1 MSRANPGDDLAMND
15 DQLRA
20 ALQAEYLHLQRAVE
34 DMDGRAVTIKAWS
47 ISFSLAA
54 VAGAFASKAS
64 NVLLLA
70 CASAVLFWWLE
81 ARWKTFQDAYYGRID
96 AIERHFRGERPLT
109 SALQIR
115 ASWYE
120 MWNGGSRKRLWQ
132 IMSWPHVALPHAAV
146 AAIALLLYALLR
158 LAVIRL

>member
-1 MSRANPGDDLAMND
+1 MND
-15 DQLRA
+15 EQLRS
-20 ALQAEYLHLQRAVE
+20 ALQAEYLHLQKAVE

-47 ISFSLAA
+47 ITFSLAA
-54 VAGAFASKAS
+54 VGGAFASKAS

-81 ARWKTFQDAYYGRID
+81 ARWKTFQDAYYGRIED
-96 AIERHFRGERPLT
+96 IERHFRGERALA

-120 MWNGGSRKRLWQ
+120 NWKGGSRRRLWQ
-132 IMSWPHVALPHAAV
+132 ILAWPHVALPHAAV
-146 AAIALLLYALLR
+146 AGLALLLYG
-158 LAVIRL
+158 LAWFGVIKL

>member
-1 MSRANPGDDLAMND
+1 MNE
-15 DQLRA
+15 DQLRS
-20 ALQAEYLHLQRAVE
+20 ALQAEYLHLQKAVE

-54 VAGAFASKAS
+54 VGGAFASKAS

-96 AIERHFRGERPLT
+96 DIEQHFRGERAMA

-115 ASWYE
+115 AAWYRS
-120 MWNGGSRKRLWQ
+120 WNGGSRKRLWE
-132 IMSWPHVALPHAAV
+132 ILTWPHVALPHAVV
-146 AAIALLLYALLR
+146 AAIALVLYVFVQLGIVNL
-158 LAVIRL
+158 

>member
-1 MSRANPGDDLAMND
+1 MND
-15 DQLRA
+15 DQLRS
-20 ALQAEYLHLQRAVE
+20 ALQAEYLHLQKAVE

-54 VAGAFASKAS
+54 VGGAFASKAS
-64 NVLLLA
+64 AVLLLA

-96 AIERHFRGERPLT
+96 DIEQHFRGELMLP

-115 ASWYE
+115 ASWYRS
-120 MWNGGSRKRLWQ
+120 WNGGSRKRLWE
-132 IMSWPHVALPHAAV
+132 ILTWPHVALPHAAV
-146 AAIALLLYALLR
+146 AAIALVLYVLVR
-158 LAVIRL
+158 LGVFHL

>member
-1 MSRANPGDDLAMND
+1 MND
-15 DQLRA
+15 DQLRS
-20 ALQAEYLHLQRAVE
+20 ALQAEYLHLQKAVE
-34 DMDGRAVTIKAWS
+34 DMDARAVTIKAWS

-54 VAGAFASKAS
+54 VAGAFASKAAS
-64 NVLLLA
+64 VLLLA

-96 AIERHFRGERPLT
+96 AIERHFRGELALP

-115 ASWYE
+115 AAWYAS
-120 MWNGGSRKRLWQ
+120 WNGGSRRRLWQ

-146 AAIALLLYALLR
+146 AALALLLYGLEWFG
-158 LAVIRL
+158 VIRL

>member
-1 MSRANPGDDLAMND
+1 MND
-15 DQLRA
+15 DQLRS
-20 ALQAEYLHLQRAVE
+20 ALQAEYLHLQKAVE

-96 AIERHFRGERPLT
+96 DIEQHFRGETALPA
-109 SALQIR
+109 ALQIR
-115 ASWYE
+115 TSWYRS
-120 MWNGGSRKRLWQ
+120 WNGGSRKRLWE
-132 IMSWPHVALPHAAV
+132 ILTWPHVALPHAV
-146 AAIALLLYALLR
+146 IAAIALVLFVLVR
-158 LAVIRL
+158 LDYVPL

>member
-1 MSRANPGDDLAMND
+1 MNE
-15 DQLRA
+15 DQLRS
-20 ALQAEYLHLQRAVE
+20 ALQAEYLHLQKAVE

-54 VAGAFASKAS
+54 IGGAFVSKAG
-64 NVLLLA
+64 NALLLA

-96 AIERHFRGERPLT
+96 DIEQHFRGERALA

-115 ASWYE
+115 AAWYWC
-120 MWNGGSRKRLWQ
+120 WNGGSRKRLWE
-132 IMSWPHVALPHAAV
+132 ILTWPHVALPHAVV
-146 AAIALLLYALLR
+146 AAIALVLYVLVR
-158 LAVIRL
+158 LGFVNL

>member
-1 MSRANPGDDLAMND
+1 MSRANRDADLIMND

-20 ALQAEYLHLQRAVE
+20 ALQAEYLHLQKAVE
-34 DMDGRAVTIKAWS
+34 DMDARAVTIKAWS

-54 VAGAFASKAS
+54 VAGAFASKAI

-81 ARWKTFQDAYYGRID
+81 ARWKTFQDAYYARID
-96 AIERHFRGERPLT
+96 AIERHFRGEQVLP

-120 MWNGGSRKRLWQ
+120 SWNGGSRKRLWQ

-146 AAIALLLYALLR
+146 AVVALLLYG
-158 LAVIRL
+158 LAWSGVIRL

>member
-1 MSRANPGDDLAMND
+1 MND
-15 DQLRA
+15 DQLRS
-20 ALQAEYLHLQRAVE
+20 ALQAEYLHLQKAVE

-96 AIERHFRGERPLT
+96 DIEQHFRGETALPA
-109 SALQIR
+109 ALQIR
-115 ASWYE
+115 TSWYRS
-120 MWNGGSRKRLWQ
+120 WNGGSRKRLWE
-132 IMSWPHVALPHAAV
+132 ILTWPNFALPHAVIAAV
-146 AAIALLLYALLR
+146 ALVLFVLGR
-158 LAVIRL
+158 LDYVPR

>member
-1 MSRANPGDDLAMND
+1 MND
-15 DQLRA
+15 DQLRS
-20 ALQAEYLHLQRAVE
+20 ALQAEYLHLQKTVE
-34 DMDGRAVTIKAWS
+34 DMDGRSLTIKAWS

-96 AIERHFRGERPLT
+96 DIEQHFRGEAALP

-115 ASWYE
+115 KSWYSS
-120 MWNGGSRKRLWQ
+120 WNGGSRRRLWE
-132 IMSWPHVALPHAAV
+132 ILTWPHVALPHAAV
-146 AAIALLLYALLR
+146 AAIALALFALVRLR
-158 LAVIRL
+158 IFPL

>member
-1 MSRANPGDDLAMND
+1 MNE
-15 DQLRA
+15 DQLRS
-20 ALQAEYLHLQRAVE
+20 ALQAEYLHLQKAVE

-54 VAGAFASKAS
+54 IGGAFVSKAG
-64 NVLLLA
+64 NALLLA

-96 AIERHFRGERPLT
+96 DIEQHFRGERALA

-115 ASWYE
+115 TAWYRS
-120 MWNGGSRKRLWQ
+120 WNGGSRKRLWE
-132 IMSWPHVALPHAAV
+132 ILTWPHVALPHAVV
-146 AAIALLLYALLR
+146 AAIALVLYVLVR
-158 LAVIRL
+158 LGFVSL

>member
-1 MSRANPGDDLAMND
+1 MSE
-15 DQLRA
+15 DQLRS
-20 ALQAEYLHLQRAVE
+20 ALQAEYLHLQKAVE

-54 VAGAFASKAS
+54 VAGAFASKS
-64 NVLLLA
+64 VNVLLLA

-96 AIERHFRGERPLT
+96 DIEQHFRGERALA

-115 ASWYE
+115 ASWYRS
-120 MWNGGSRKRLWQ
+120 WNGGSRKRLWE
-132 IMSWPHVALPHAAV
+132 IMAWPHVAVPHAVV
-146 AAIALLLYALLR
+146 AAIALLLYG
-158 LAVIRL
+158 LACFGVIRL

>member
-1 MSRANPGDDLAMND
+1 MTD
-15 DQLRA
+15 DQLRS

-34 DMDGRAVTIKAWS
+34 DMDARAVTIKAWS

-54 VAGAFASKAS
+54 VAGAFASKAAS
-64 NVLLLA
+64 VLLLA

-96 AIERHFRGERPLT
+96 ALERHFRGEQALT

-115 ASWYE
+115 AAWYAS
-120 MWNGGSRKRLWQ
+120 WNGGSRGRLWR

-146 AAIALLLYALLR
+146 AALALLLYGLEWFG
-158 LAVIRL
+158 VIRL